1 MKMIVFRPSQG
12 ISREAASSRRS
23 KPVGMDDFSRHQQ
36 GIIKRFYDNR
46 ETIALQKL
54 GELVTELY
62 LAQGKERAK
71 LWKQAEQ
78 ALKGLKLP
86 EDRISHI
93 ISQDSP
99 ELLAQVISQR

>member
-1 MKMIVFRPSQG
+1 MPSVGEVRQAKV
-12 ISREAASSRRS
+12 RER
-23 KPVGMDDFSRHQQ
+23 KPMGMDEFSRHQQ

-62 LAQGKERAK
+62 LAEGKERAK

-78 ALKGLKLP
+78 ALKGLKIP
-86 EDRISHI
+86 AERIQHI

-99 ELLAQVISQR
+99 ELLAQIISQR